1 MRRRR
6 PSNARHDDAFAYAL
20 QRHRL
25 ELIAAG
31 EAEPLTEREGL
42 FLRQFKARRRPV
54 YADYIVPGPLL
65 RAEAGA
71 LRRARE
77 TREASVRSTDV
88 PDSEALSPAF

>member
-1 MRRRR
+1 MRPRR
-6 PSNARHDDAFAYAL
+6 PSSARHDDAFAYAL

-42 FLRQFKARRRPV
+42 FLRQIRARRRTL
-54 YADYIVPGPLL
+54 YADYIVPAPLL
-65 RAEAGA
+65 RAEVGA

-77 TREASVRSTDV
+77 AREARAGLT
-88 PDSEALSPAF
+88 EAAENDDLSPAS